1 MVASGLLWRT
11 LPENPPGDFAIVE
24 GKHVGTD
31 DLVRLVTLTRYHHRI
46 TGIGPMQRVVDRPG
60 AVGLDRVAARLG
72 TGRAHTDEDLVDDR
86 LRPLRAGVV
95 RGHPDPVGEAGG
107 DLAHDRA
114 LAAIAVAATPEDHAQ
129 TPPSELA
136 RRGQHAL
143 ERVGSVGIVHD
154 DQERLSR
161 AHLLESDSPS

>member
-46 TGIGPMQRVVDRPG
+46 TGVGPMQPVLDRQG
-60 AVGLDRVAARLG
+60 AVGLDRVAAG
-72 TGRAHTDEDLVDDR
+72 IGAGRSHADEDLVDDR

-95 RGHPDPVGEAGG
+95 RSQPEPVGEAGG
-107 DLAHDRA
+107 DPPPDRA
-114 LAAIAVAATPEDHAQ
+114 IDAIGVAA
-129 TPPSELA
+129 
-136 RRGQHAL
+136 
-143 ERVGSVGIVHD
+143 
-154 DQERLSR
+154 
-161 AHLLESDSPS
+161 

>member
-46 TGIGPMQRVVDRPG
+46 TGVGPMQRVVDRPG

-72 TGRAHTDEDLVDDR
+72 AGRAHTDEDLADDR

-107 DLAHDRA
+107 RLGPRRG
-114 LAAIAVAATPEDHAQ
+114 LAAIPLARPPRHHAP
-129 TPPSELA
+129 TPPSEHA
-136 RRGQHAL
+136 R
-143 ERVGSVGIVHD
+143 
-154 DQERLSR
+154 
-161 AHLLESDSPS
+161 P

>member
-11 LPENPPGDFAIVE
+11 LLENPPGDFAIVE

-46 TGIGPMQRVVDRPG
+46 TGVGPMQRVVDRPR

-107 DLAHDRA
+107 A
-114 LAAIAVAATPEDHAQ
+114 LAPGLG
-129 TPPSELA
+129 PPPP
-136 RRGQHAL
+136 
-143 ERVGSVGIVHD
+143 RVPPPPPKPPP
-154 DQERLSR
+154 RPPR
-161 AHLLESDSPS
+161 

>member
-11 LPENPPGDFAIVE
+11 LLENPPGDFAIVE

-46 TGIGPMQRVVDRPG
+46 TGVGPMQRVVDRPG

-95 RGHPDPVGEAGG
+95 RGHPDPVGEAGRHT
-107 DLAHDRA
+107 AHQ
-114 LAAIAVAATPEDHAQ
+114 LAACPEPGRAPPPDPPP
-129 TPPSELA
+129 TPPG
-136 RRGQHAL
+136 RFVR
-143 ERVGSVGIVHD
+143 
-154 DQERLSR
+154 
-161 AHLLESDSPS
+161 P

>member
-46 TGIGPMQRVVDRPG
+46 TGVGPMQRVVDRPG

-95 RGHPDPVGEAGG
+95 RGHPHPVGEAGRR
-107 DLAHDRA
+107 LAPDRA
-114 LAAIAVAATPEDHAQ
+114 PAAIAGAATPQDR
-129 TPPSELA
+129 SEEG
-136 RRGQHAL
+136 RG
-143 ERVGSVGIVHD
+143 
-154 DQERLSR
+154 
-161 AHLLESDSPS
+161 

>member
-11 LPENPPGDFAIVE
+11 LLENPPGDFAIVE

-46 TGIGPMQRVVDRPG
+46 TGVGPMQRVVDRPG

-107 DLAHDRA
+107 GRA
-114 LAAIAVAATPEDHAQ
+114 RAPALGARAAVPTPHG
-129 TPPSELA
+129 PPPQPPRRLA
-136 RRGQHAL
+136 RRGQHPPAA
-143 ERVGSVGIVHD
+143 R
-154 DQERLSR
+154 
-161 AHLLESDSPS
+161 

>member
-46 TGIGPMQRVVDRPG
+46 TGVGPMQRVVDRPG

-72 TGRAHTDEDLVDDR
+72 TRRSHTHAGLVDDR
-86 LRPLRAGVV
+86 LPPLRAGGVPL
-95 RGHPDPVGEAGG
+95 HPDPVGEAVRGPPP
-107 DLAHDRA
+107 APA
-114 LAAIAVAATPEDHAQ
+114 PAPIA
-129 TPPSELA
+129 
-136 RRGQHAL
+136 
-143 ERVGSVGIVHD
+143 
-154 DQERLSR
+154 
-161 AHLLESDSPS
+161 

>member
-11 LPENPPGDFAIVE
+11 LLENPPGDFAVVE
-24 GKHVGTD
+24 GQHVGPEV
-31 DLVRLVTLTRYHHRI
+31 LVRPVTLARYHHRI
-46 TGIGPMQRVVDRPG
+46 TGVGPMQRVVDRPG

-114 LAAIAVAATPEDHAQ
+114 LAPIAVAAPPPDHSQ
-129 TPPSELA
+129 TPP
-136 RRGQHAL
+136 R
-143 ERVGSVGIVHD
+143 
-154 DQERLSR
+154 
-161 AHLLESDSPS
+161 